1 STLPGLQWHVY
12 DPVGRDN
19 ALAGAKLAFGRE
31 LAPVYRFDR
40 AKVILSIDGN
50 FLMDDPGSVRYAR
63 DFARSRGIDGIRRPI
78 DSSEMARLYAV
89 ESTSTITGTKA
100 DHRLRLPPDE
110 VQSVAR
116 EIARALGT
124 GGETGAAAESPSTG
138 PSTRPAESSHASAEE
153 RKHRF
158 VQTVVADLRRAGAA
172 AVVVAGECQ
181 PPEIHALAYAMNQTL
196 GSVGNGDDKPVSFI
210 KPPEANVANGVE
222 SLRDLLSAMD
232 AGQVD
237 LLLILGGNPAYTAP
251 ADLRFGERLKAF
263 TDQLRPDG
271 YPGWSV
277 HLGEYFDETS
287 LRCQWH
293 LPEAHFLESWGDVR
307 AYDGT
312 ACIVQP
318 LISPLY
324 QGRTASEVLASVLD
338 RLTTTAGRTTGA
350 AATQPGSAGD
360 QPTGTTGP
368 TTRGGE
374 AVVANTGYEVLRAFW
389 RKQVGE
395 KNFEQWWQKTLARG
409 VIEGTAYKSE
419 QPSAQADLAALLNA
433 PVTRPAAA
441 TTNPSATQPGGSIRV
456 VFRPDPS
463 VWDGRF
469 SNNAW
474 LQELPKPLTKLVW
487 DNAVILSPNTA
498 RALGFAEE
506 LPANLTKTGDS
517 DELHKVNGRLV
528 SLTVGDR
535 HLNGAPVWILPGH
548 PDNVATLYFGY
559 GRERLGRVANGMGF
573 NAYALRTSA
582 NLWTAPNAEIK
593 VQPGRYALATTQ
605 SSQVIDTGT
614 NENREL
620 VRHGTSADEIFEH
633 VVRRLP
639 IAEQPAARKAFQEQK
654 NPGSRVS
661 LPVIPDLDTRT
672 ERGTATDPGLPRS
685 LYPGAPDQGTPDG
698 SHNPNY
704 PAWAMVIDLTACIG
718 CNACVV
724 ACQSENNIP

>member
-1 STLPGLQWHVY
+1 
-12 DPVGRDN
+12 
-19 ALAGAKLAFGRE
+19 
-31 LAPVYRFDR
+31 
-40 AKVILSIDGN
+40 
-50 FLMDDPGSVRYAR
+50 
-63 DFARSRGIDGIRRPI
+63 
-78 DSSEMARLYAV
+78 
-89 ESTSTITGTKA
+89 
-100 DHRLRLPPDE
+100 
-110 VQSVAR
+110 
-116 EIARALGT
+116 
-124 GGETGAAAESPSTG
+124 
-138 PSTRPAESSHASAEE
+138 
-153 RKHRF
+153 
-158 VQTVVADLRRAGAA
+158 
-172 AVVVAGECQ
+172 
-181 PPEIHALAYAMNQTL
+181 
-196 GSVGNGDDKPVSFI
+196 
-210 KPPEANVANGVE
+210 
-222 SLRDLLSAMD
+222 MD

-312 ACIVQP
+312 ASIVQP

-324 QGRTASEVLASVLD
+324 QGRTASEVLASVFD

-350 AATQPGSAGD
+350 AATQPASAEG
-360 QPTGTTGP
+360 QPTGANGP
-368 TTRGGE
+368 TTRPGE

-389 RKQVGE
+389 RKQVGD

-419 QPSAQADLAALLNA
+419 PPSAQADLAALLNA
-433 PVTRPAAA
+433 PATRPAA
-441 TTNPSATQPGGSIRV
+441 TTNPAATQPGGSIRV

-593 VQPGRYALATTQ
+593 VQPGRYCAGDHPVQPGDRHRDQRKPGTGAARHVRRRDLRARRAATADCRAAGRAEG
-605 SSQVIDTGT
+605 VPGT
-614 NENREL
+614 EEPRQPGQPARHPGSRYANGA
-620 VRHGTSADEIFEH
+620 RHGYGPRPSPVALPRCARPGDAGRLAQPELPRLGDGDRPDGVH
-633 VVRRLP
+633 RVQRVRRRLP
-639 IAEQPAARKAFQEQK
+639 VGEQHPRRRQGPGARPAQHALDPDRHLLRDRGIRPRLDQRPRDA
-654 NPGSRVS
+654 
-661 LPVIPDLDTRT
+661 LPAGAVHALREGPV
-672 ERGTATDPGLPRS
+672 RGGLPGRGD
-685 LYPGAPDQGTPDG
+685 LAQRRGAQRDDLQPVRRHPVLQQQLPLQG
-698 SHNPNY
+698 
-704 PAWAMVIDLTACIG
+704 PAVQLPPVLRHRDAGAQADAQPRRVRCATA
-718 CNACVV
+718 A
-724 ACQSENNIP
+724 